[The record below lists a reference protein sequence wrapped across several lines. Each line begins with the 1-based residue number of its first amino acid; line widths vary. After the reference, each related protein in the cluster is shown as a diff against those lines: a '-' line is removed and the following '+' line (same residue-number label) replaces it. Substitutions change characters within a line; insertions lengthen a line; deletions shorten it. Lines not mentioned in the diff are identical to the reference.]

1 MNTPSLSERTHRL
14 FPARPGDGPLCGQ
27 RVGAN
32 PADLPPGITTTG
44 TAALLVA
51 GSGSEEVAL
60 PVRLVPLSE
69 VPPGVLAVGDETAA
83 EIDLEDSYAPARWRI
98 EHPPLVPLNEL
109 QLESAGETGLDDAAD
124 ALQRADLVGRLLWIP
139 ANESQEL
146 AIRADGTPYRVK
158 HYDAGGHTAVLA
170 EIQQRTATEVF
181 VSGANTG
188 VDMVVLA
195 DCSTSM
201 LVPDI
206 PADPGGSLGLSEDP
220 SGYDHGF
227 FARFRQN
234 GKPVRKEERVEVL
247 RRALR
252 QLVAERRRLR
262 GRTSRIAL
270 MEFTRTARQVFPHG
284 GGMAEFDADSANTV
298 VSDFE
303 RAIDAIYP
311 LKKQGTHIGNALHEA
326 SDLLR
331 RYGKPGNEQ
340 LIVLVSDGGDWVQ
353 PGVETTGEV
362 ADAYENPVLLMDHL
376 HRALG
381 IRVHTVGISTPD
393 FFKQWLDEGNM
404 NGVGLSP
411 DHELLKE
418 LSRVGGGDAVVM
430 GGLDVLVREFAE
442 LGAGTARRIRPG
454 EQHAAAGALSRHTA
468 EALLRLGER
477 SAPVAARSATGAP
490 ATVNGAASP
499 EALRDRILE
508 AHGLVNAEAR
518 RIYGRPLLAVG
529 HARKD
534 VQRAVLQGDVYG
546 KRWFVS
552 DMTSDSFTPDLT
564 GLPSPSPELR
574 QPLTALNDF
583 LDALRSAPE
592 ENQADGAWR
601 AGQADRLAGLLQ
613 DLADRMAKAPEAV
626 PLAAGDP
633 GDLGGYT
640 ATVPNLPAAPAAPP
654 TPSESERRQAE
665 ADTVIRDTGGTAG
678 APAVP
683 AAPRPPAPPAPPVQP
698 APSGQPAPSAPS
710 ADSPYRDLEYWDAA

>member
-1 MNTPSLSERTHRL
+1 MSTPSLSERTHRL
-14 FPARPGDGPLCGQ
+14 FPARPGDAPLRGQ

-32 PADLPPGITTTG
+32 PADLPTGATTTG
-44 TAALLVA
+44 TAALLVVD
-51 GSGSEEVAL
+51 SGSEEVAL
-60 PVRLVPLSE
+60 PIRLVPLSE

-98 EHPPLVPLNEL
+98 EHPPLVELNEL

-139 ANESQEL
+139 SGESQEL

-158 HYDAGGHTAVLA
+158 HHDAGGRTAVLA
-170 EIQQRTATEVF
+170 EIQQHTTTEVF

-206 PADPGGSLGLSEDP
+206 PADAGGSLGLSEDP
-220 SGYDHGF
+220 SGYDRGF

-234 GKPVRKEERVEVL
+234 GRPIRKEERVEVL

-252 QLVAERRRLR
+252 ELVAERRRLR

-284 GGMAEFDADSANTV
+284 GGMAEFDADSPSTV

-303 RAIDAIYP
+303 RAIEAIYP

-326 SDLLR
+326 ADLLR

-381 IRVHTVGISTPD
+381 IRVHTVGISTPE
-393 FFKQWLDEGNM
+393 FYKQWLDEGNM
-404 NGVGLSP
+404 DGVGLLP

-454 EQHAAAGALSRHTA
+454 QQHAAAGALSRHTA
-468 EALLRLGER
+468 DALLRLGER
-477 SAPVAARSATGAP
+477 SAAPAARTAAGAA
-490 ATVNGAASP
+490 ATVNQAASP
-499 EALRDRILE
+499 EALRVRILE

-518 RIYGRPLLAVG
+518 RIYGKPLLAVG
-529 HARKD
+529 HAKMN

-583 LDALRSAPE
+583 LDELRSATE
-592 ENQADGAWR
+592 TNTADGAWR

-613 DLADRMAKAPEAV
+613 DLADRMAKAPEAA
-626 PLAAGDP
+626 PLAGAP
-633 GDLGGYT
+633 GEPSGGYT
-640 ATVPNLPAAPAAPP
+640 ATVPNLPAAPLA
-654 TPSESERRQAE
+654 PSEAARRHAE
-665 ADTVIRDTGGTAG
+665 ADTVVRDTGGAAG
-678 APAVP
+678 APA
-683 AAPRPPAPPAPPVQP
+683 APPPPSPAPPAPSARPAAP
-698 APSGQPAPSAPS
+698 APSTE
-710 ADSPYRDLEYWDAA
+710 SPYRDLEYWDAA

>member
-1 MNTPSLSERTHRL
+1 MSTPSLSERTHRL
-14 FPARPGDGPLCGQ
+14 FPARPGDGPLSGQ

-32 PADLPPGITTTG
+32 PADLPSGITTTGTTG
-44 TAALLVA
+44 TAALLVV

-69 VPPGVLAVGDETAA
+69 VPRGVLAVGDETAA
-83 EIDLEDSYAPARWRI
+83 EIDLGDSYTPACWRV

-158 HYDAGGHTAVLA
+158 RYDAGGRTAVLA

-206 PADPGGSLGLSEDP
+206 PADPGGSLGLSEHP
-220 SGYDHGF
+220 SGHDRGL
-227 FARFRQN
+227 FARFRQS
-234 GKPVRKEERVEVL
+234 GKPIRKEERVEVL

-284 GGMAEFDADSANTV
+284 GGMAEFDAGSPNTV

-326 SDLLR
+326 ADLLR

-362 ADAYENPVLLMDHL
+362 ADAYENPVLLMEHL

-381 IRVHTVGISTPD
+381 VRVHTVGISTPELYRH
-393 FFKQWLDEGNM
+393 WLAEGNM
-404 NGVGLSP
+404 DGVGLSP

-442 LGAGTARRIRPG
+442 LGAGTARRIQPG
-454 EQHAAAGALSRHTA
+454 ERHAAAGALSRHTA
-468 EALLRLGER
+468 EALLRLSER
-477 SAPVAARSATGAP
+477 PAPVVARSATGAP
-490 ATVNGAASP
+490 ATGNDATSP

-529 HARKD
+529 HAKKD

-546 KRWFVS
+546 KHYFVS
-552 DMTSDSFTPDLT
+552 DMTSRSFRPELT

-583 LDALRSAPE
+583 LDALRSAPQ
-592 ENQADGAWR
+592 ENGADGTWR
-601 AGQADRLAGLLQ
+601 AGQADRLACLLQ

-633 GDLGGYT
+633 GDLPDGYT
-640 ATVPNLPAAPAAPP
+640 ATVPNLPAAPAVPP
-654 TPSESERRQAE
+654 SPSETERRRAE
-665 ADTVIRDTGGTAG
+665 ADTVMRNTGG
-678 APAVP
+678 APAAP
-683 AAPRPPAPPAPPVQP
+683 AAPQPPPQAPSTPPAPSA
-698 APSGQPAPSAPS
+698 QPAPSAPS